1 MTFLSAFDDLYERN
15 IIKISK
21 NKEDSIFYC
30 SNEKESVLIDMY
42 IFKTAER
49 YIYIFSSVNCPELE
63 KVFNDAKCI
72 AIIRNF
78 LDVVER
84 KLCIIIDNCSDVS
97 MIQTNIKDLI
107 LKYSSQVS
115 VYLSFAHFTYKDK
128 SAHFVVSDDKTF
140 KLVTDNGR
148 DLSFGNFNSQSNAR
162 CLKEAFEKIKNRKS
176 TYKYYAKSET

>member
-1 MTFLSAFDDLYERN
+1 MVFLTPFDDLYERN

-21 NKEDSIFYC
+21 NREDSVFYC
-30 SNEKESVLIDMY
+30 SNEKESVLIDTH

-49 YIYIFSSVNCPELE
+49 YVYIFSSVNCPELE

-78 LDVVER
+78 LDDSER

-107 LKYSSQVS
+107 VKYSSQVS
-115 VYLSFAHFTYKDK
+115 VYLSFGHFNYKDK
-128 SAHFVVSDDKTF
+128 SAHFVVSDDRIF
-140 KLVTDNGR
+140 KLVTDIGR
-148 DLSFGNFNSQSNAR
+148 DLSFGNFNSQLNAKS
-162 CLKEAFEKIKNRKS
+162 LKEAFEKIKNGKS
-176 TYKYYAKSET
+176 TYEYTKSET